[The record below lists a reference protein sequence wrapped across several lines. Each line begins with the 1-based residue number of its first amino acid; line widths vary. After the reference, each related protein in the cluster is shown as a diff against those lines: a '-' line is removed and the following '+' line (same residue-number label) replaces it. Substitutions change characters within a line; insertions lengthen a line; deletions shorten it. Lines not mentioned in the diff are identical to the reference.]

1 MGKNKHEEHENHE
14 RWIIPYAD
22 MVTLLFAF
30 FVVLYA
36 MSLTDKAKM
45 QALAESVSQAFLGGN
60 KGLHSINKRVV
71 IDDLPQT
78 PPETSPRFQIRRVV
92 TNEEIID
99 ELRKVLN
106 QEGFDLIKQDKLQP
120 IQVKIDG
127 RGVVISVSA
136 GFLFDEGS
144 TEIRPELYPILQ
156 VIADVLR
163 ANQRLI
169 LVEGH
174 TDDRPVVGNVYY
186 SNWELSA
193 LRATSTARTLIDQFA
208 IDPVRLTASGIAQY
222 RPVGDNTT
230 AAGREQNRR
239 VEIIM
244 LNTEN
249 AEDLLEDSSIPR

>member
-1 MGKNKHEEHENHE
+1 MGKKHEEHENHE

-30 FVVLYA
+30 FVVMYA
-36 MSLTDKAKM
+36 MSLSDKAKA
-45 QALAESVSQAFLGGN
+45 QAVAEAISQAFLGGHR
-60 KGLHSINKRVV
+60 GSHSINKRIV

-78 PPETSPRFQIRRVV
+78 PPETSPRFQVRRVV

-106 QEGFDLIKQDKLQP
+106 QEGFDLVQQDKLQP
-120 IQVKIDG
+120 VQVKVDG
-127 RGVVISVSA
+127 RGVVITVSA

-144 TEIRPELYPILQ
+144 TEVRPELIPILQ

-163 ANQRLI
+163 ANSRLI

-174 TDDRPVVGNVYY
+174 TDNRPIVGNIFYG
-186 SNWELSA
+186 NWELSA
-193 LRATSTARTLIDQFA
+193 LRATSTARTLIDQFG
-208 IDPVRLTASGIAQY
+208 IDPQRITASGVAQY
-222 RPVGDNTT
+222 RPVGDNETSV
-230 AAGREQNRR
+230 GREQNRR

-244 LNTEN
+244 LNAEKI
-249 AEDLLEDSSIPR
+249 EDLLEDESVPR